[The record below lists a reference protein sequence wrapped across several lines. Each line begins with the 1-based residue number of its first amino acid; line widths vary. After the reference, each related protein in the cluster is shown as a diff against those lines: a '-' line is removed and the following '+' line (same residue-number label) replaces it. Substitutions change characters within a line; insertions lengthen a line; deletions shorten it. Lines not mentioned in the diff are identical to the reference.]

1 MLKGI
6 SPLIS
11 PELLKIL
18 AEMGHG
24 DELVLADARFPGHSC
39 CKTVVRADGVSVTQL
54 LEGIMPLFDLD
65 TYAHPLIMMEPVK
78 GDLLDPSIEA
88 RYMTA
93 IRDFSPNAPRPER
106 IERFAF
112 YERAAKAYA
121 CVMTGE
127 RAGYANLIIKKG

>member
-6 SPLIS
+6 SPRIS
-11 PELLKIL
+11 PDLLKVL

-39 CKTVVRADGVSVTQL
+39 CKTVLRADGIGVAEL
-54 LEGIMPLFDLD
+54 LDGIMPLIDLD
-65 TYAHPLIMMEPVK
+65 TYAQPLFMMDPVK
-78 GDLLDPSIEA
+78 GDKLDPKIEA
-88 RYMTA
+88 RYMKA
-93 IRDFSPNAPRPER
+93 ICKYTPKAPKPER

-127 RAGYANLIIKKG
+127 LAGYANLIIKKG

>member
-6 SPLIS
+6 SPIIS

-24 DELVLADARFPGHSC
+24 DELVLADARFPGHTF
-39 CKTVVRADGVSVTQL
+39 CKTVVRADGLRVVQL

-65 TYAHPLIMMEPVK
+65 TYAHPLVMMAPVE
-78 GDLLDPSIEA
+78 GDALDPDIEA
-88 RYMTA
+88 RYMSA
-93 IRDFSPNAPRPER
+93 IHKFSTEAPRPER

-112 YERAAKAYA
+112 YDRAAKAYA

-127 RAGYANLIIKKG
+127 LAGYGNLIIKKG

>member
-11 PELLKIL
+11 PDLLKIL

-39 CKTVVRADGVSVTQL
+39 CKTVIRANGIGVADL
-54 LEGIMPLFDLD
+54 LDGIMPLIELD
-65 TYAHPLIMMEPVK
+65 TYAHPLFMMEPVK
-78 GDLLDPSIEA
+78 SDRLDPEIEVL
-88 RYMTA
+88 YMA
-93 IRDFSPNAPRPER
+93 VIRTHSPAAPNPVR

-112 YERAAKAYA
+112 YERVAKAYA

-127 RAGYANLIIKKG
+127 LSGYANLIIKKG

>member
-6 SPLIS
+6 SPVIS

-78 GDLLDPSIEA
+78 GDRLDPEIEA
-88 RYMTA
+88 RYVA
-93 IRDFSPNAPRPER
+93 VIRRHSPATPNPER

-121 CVMTGE
+121 CVITGE
-127 RAGYANLIIKKG
+127 LAGYGNIILKTG